1 VERKFHCWVDNL
13 HRGVAPGGAHGG
25 GSKTLE
31 THRVQATWFQNAFV
45 FASRAFSLEPPAS
58 VVAYYEERRADE
70 LAAAASLR
78 PGESVAEGTARR
90 RNERHEQVGRRN
102 TEDAQA
108 RAARRKAERAAREAE
123 QRERRLAEKRAR
135 RQTRRDEIAQGL
147 RPPPPD
153 VLQLTFDL
161 ATPRSMLSI
170 ALC

>member
-1 VERKFHCWVDNL
+1 
-13 HRGVAPGGAHGG
+13 
-25 GSKTLE
+25 
-31 THRVQATWFQNAFV
+31 VQATWFQNAFV